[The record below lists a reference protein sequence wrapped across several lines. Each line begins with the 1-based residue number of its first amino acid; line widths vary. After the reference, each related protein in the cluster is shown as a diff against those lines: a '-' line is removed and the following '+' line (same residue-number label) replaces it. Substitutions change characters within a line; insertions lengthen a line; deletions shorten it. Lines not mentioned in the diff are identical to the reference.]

1 MRKYLFFIC
10 MLACSGSLYSQIDLR
25 GSMGLSMDNMPS
37 LRDYLNINYMGAN
50 QLNSFQSAVEFG
62 IEAGYR
68 IMPAQYGIEVA
79 YEINSFSG
87 SSNYQLSYSV
97 LKPSFMYYRV
107 FEGQGY
113 QFKIGG
119 GAGPRFI
126 HATERINYETNYNST
141 GWGIV
146 GRVDASTQISSIA
159 YAYIGG
165 ELRYDYLP
173 VPSNSIG
180 DIGQSSAY
188 GSPKF
193 SAFSAGIKLGV
204 LFIL

>member
-1 MRKYLFFIC
+1 MRKIVFVLFV
-10 MLACSGSLYSQIDLR
+10 LLCSSSLFSQIELR
-25 GSMGLSMDNMPS
+25 GSLGLSMDNMPS
-37 LRDYLNINYMGAN
+37 LRDYLNINWGN
-50 QLNSFQSAVEFG
+50 QLNTFQSAVEFG
-62 IEAGYR
+62 LEAGYR
-68 IMPAQYGIEVA
+68 VMPAQYGIEAA
-79 YEINSFSG
+79 YEINSFNG
-87 SSNYQLSYSV
+87 YNNYQLSYSV
-97 LKPSFMYYRV
+97 LKPSLMYYRV

-119 GAGPRFI
+119 GIGPRFVF
-126 HATERINYETNYNST
+126 ATERINYETDYTST
-141 GWGIV
+141 GWGVV
-146 GRVDASTQISSIA
+146 GRADASTQVSSIA

-173 VPSNSIG
+173 VPSNSG
-180 DIGQSSAY
+180 SDIGQSSAY